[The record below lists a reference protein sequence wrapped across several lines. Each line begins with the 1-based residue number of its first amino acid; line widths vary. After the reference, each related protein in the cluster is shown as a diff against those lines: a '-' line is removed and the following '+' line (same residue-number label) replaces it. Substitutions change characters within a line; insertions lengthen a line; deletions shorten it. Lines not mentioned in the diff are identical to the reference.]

1 MDKKEF
7 VEVLL
12 YWYDTNQRILPWRES
27 KDPYRI
33 WVSEIML
40 QQTRVEAVKPYYERF
55 IATLPDI
62 KSLADAKEEVLMNL
76 WQGLG
81 YYNRVRNMQIAA
93 RTMVEEFSGTFPET
107 YEEILSLKGIGEYTA
122 GAVSSIAYG
131 IPVPAVDGNVLR
143 VFSRILENYEDI
155 LKVSTK
161 RKITEYILNLMPKD
175 RAGDFNQAVMELGA
189 MICIPNGAPLC
200 EECPVAS
207 CCIARKKGLTDLI
220 PVKKKKS
227 ERRVEERLL
236 FLLEYQD
243 EVAIQKRSNEG
254 LLAGLWEFP
263 NLLKTKTKK
272 KEEEVIRE
280 SLEKFS
286 VYDYDLVETRE
297 GKHIFSHI
305 EWQLKGIKIKIK
317 EKPENENLVFVKK
330 SEIEEYAIPTA
341 FKLGKELLF

>member
-1 MDKKEF
+1 M
-7 VEVLL
+7 
-12 YWYDTNQRILPWRES
+12 
-27 KDPYRI
+27 
-33 WVSEIML
+33 
-40 QQTRVEAVKPYYERF
+40 
-55 IATLPDI
+55 
-62 KSLADAKEEVLMNL
+62 
-76 WQGLG
+76 
-81 YYNRVRNMQIAA
+81 
-93 RTMVEEFSGTFPET
+93 
-107 YEEILSLKGIGEYTA
+107 
-122 GAVSSIAYG
+122 
-131 IPVPAVDGNVLR
+131 
-143 VFSRILENYEDI
+143 
-155 LKVSTK
+155 
-161 RKITEYILNLMPKD
+161 
-175 RAGDFNQAVMELGA
+175 
-189 MICIPNGAPLC
+189 
-200 EECPVAS
+200 
-207 CCIARKKGLTDLI
+207 
-220 PVKKKKS
+220 
-227 ERRVEERLL
+227 EERLL

-286 VYDYDLVETRE
+286 VYVSDLVETRE